1 MILFIILALILLF
14 LVIFTIAAIVM
25 GGSVFILLFS
35 DVIVCIFIIGWIM
48 RKLMK

>member
-14 LVIFTIAAIVM
+14 LVIFTIAAIAM

-35 DVIVCIFIIGWIM
+35 DVIVCVFIIGWIM
-48 RKLMK
+48 RRIMR